1 MIVYMKMTLAST
13 AGAAAVLAL
22 TLAGC
27 SGSNTTA
34 KISTLTSNAVTATT
48 SQGATPK
55 YRILWAPTNERF
67 DNKPT
72 DYVVIDPVDLN
83 NDSFKQ
89 NVKLILREIATK
101 SHSRNGPNFSAN
113 FFDDEAV
120 AKAEI
125 SKKKN
130 PGGLTKNALDALYDQ
145 EEQHLVAHYTGGIN
159 FDADASTAD
168 DAYNIY
174 WYPTTSTISPNADKY
189 VGSEEWKP

>member
-27 SGSNTTA
+27 GGSNTTA
-34 KISTLTSNAVTATT
+34 KISTSTSA
-48 SQGATPK
+48 ATPK
-55 YRILWAPTNERF
+55 YEILSAPTNERF
-67 DNKPT
+67 DKKPT

-83 NDSFKQ
+83 NDGFKQ
-89 NVKLILREIATK
+89 NVKLILRDMTK
-101 SHSRNGPNFSAN
+101 GRNGPNFSAN

-125 SKKKN
+125 SKRKS
-130 PGGLTKNALDALYDQ
+130 PSGLTKNALDALYDQ
-145 EEQHLVAHYTGGIN
+145 DEQHFVARYTGGIN
-159 FDADASTAD
+159 YEAEASTAN

-174 WYPTTSTISPNADKY
+174 WYPITSATSPKAGKY
-189 VGSEEWKP
+189 VGSEQWKP